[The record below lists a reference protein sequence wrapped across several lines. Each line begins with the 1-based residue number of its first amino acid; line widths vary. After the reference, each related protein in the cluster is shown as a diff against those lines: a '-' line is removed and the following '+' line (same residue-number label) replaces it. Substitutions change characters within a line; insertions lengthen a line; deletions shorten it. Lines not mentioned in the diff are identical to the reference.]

1 MKVKTIKNVDDE
13 TWKLMKEAA
22 RREKLKMSA
31 LLKEMV
37 KEHKSKPSKVWNI
50 ILNGKPLLTEREATE
65 MLKTVT
71 KLRKESG
78 YRNVT
83 A

>member
-1 MKVKTIKNVDDE
+1 MKVKTIKNVDEE

-22 RREKLKMSA
+22 RREKMKMGA

-37 KEHKSKPSKVWNI
+37 KEHKTKPSKFWSV
-50 ILNGKPLLTEREATE
+50 ILNGKPLLTDREATKI
-65 MLKTVT
+65 LRTVA

>member
-1 MKVKTIKNVDDE
+1 MKVRTIKNVDDE
-13 TWKLMKEAA
+13 TWKLMKELSA
-22 RREKLKMSA
+22 RRKMKMGA
-31 LLKEMV
+31 LLKEIV
-37 KEHKSKPSKVWNI
+37 KEHKTKPAKTWSI
-50 ILNGKPLLTEREATE
+50 ILNGKPLLTEREAKE
-65 MLKTVT
+65 MLKTVA

>member
-22 RREKLKMSA
+22 KREKLKMGA
-31 LLKEMV
+31 LLKEMIS
-37 KEHKSKPSKVWNI
+37 EHKTKPAKAWNI
-50 ILNGKPLLTEREATE
+50 ILNGKPLLTEREAIE
-65 MLKTVT
+65 MLKTVA

>member
-1 MKVKTIKNVDDE
+1 MKVRTIKDVDDE

-22 RREKLKMSA
+22 RREKLKMGV
-31 LLKEMV
+31 LLKEIV
-37 KEHKSKPSKVWNI
+37 KEHKTKPSKFWSV
-50 ILNGKPLLTEREATE
+50 ILNGKPLLTEREAKE
-65 MLKTVT
+65 MVKTVA